1 MTFRASFCHPFQ
13 PAPIELGPISKEE
26 IITAF
31 NKTPWQ
37 QYLQQMEVADEAS
50 ICFSPSLEIE
60 WMEEKAG
67 LCFSAVAEKNGYSF
81 IIFFKRPKANRDYI
95 SEIAD
100 QSSEEALA
108 CLDTLLNG
116 NLAML
121 EGKIK
126 PSE

>member
-1 MTFRASFCHPFQ
+1 MTFRASFCHPFK
-13 PAPIELGPISKEE
+13 PAPIEIGIVSKDE
-26 IITAF
+26 ILTAF
-31 NKTPWQ
+31 HKTPWQ
-37 QYLQQMEVADEAS
+37 QYLQQMATADAAS

-60 WMEEKAG
+60 WMEERAG
-67 LCFSAVAEKNGYSF
+67 LCFSAVPETTGYSF

-95 SEIAD
+95 SEITD

-116 NLAML
+116 NLAIL

-126 PSE
+126 

>member
-1 MTFRASFCHPFQ
+1 MTFSASFCHPFQ

-26 IITAF
+26 IITTF

-95 SEIAD
+95 SEITD
-100 QSSEEALA
+100 QSSEAALA
-108 CLDTLLNG
+108 CLEALLNG
-116 NLAML
+116 KLAML
-121 EGKIK
+121 EEKI
-126 PSE
+126 E